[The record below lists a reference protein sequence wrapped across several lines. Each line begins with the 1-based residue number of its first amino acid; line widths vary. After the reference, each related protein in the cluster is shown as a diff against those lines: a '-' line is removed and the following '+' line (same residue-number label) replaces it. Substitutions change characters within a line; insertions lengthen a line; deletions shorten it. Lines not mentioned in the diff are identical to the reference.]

1 MGEPRVEGA
10 PRVQAMEQDRN
21 EPQRISPRRL
31 DDRTPSGAPES
42 DDVVRWVAAGVVAAA
57 ALLGLVVLVGMIAYA
72 LQPPG
77 WVQMVVG
84 VVMAAG
90 AAFFAWLLASA
101 LRRDDVERGRNPRR
115 R

>member
-1 MGEPRVEGA
+1 MGEAQLEGA

-21 EPQRISPRRL
+21 EPQRVPPRRL
-31 DDRTPSGAPES
+31 AERSAAEPQSE
-42 DDVVRWVAAGVVAAA
+42 DVMRWVAAGIVAAA
-57 ALLGLVVLVGMIAYA
+57 ALLGLVVLVAMIVYA

-77 WVQMVVG
+77 WLQMVLG

-101 LRRDDVERGRNPRR
+101 LRKDDTEIPERR